1 MDFTTRYDFLK
12 TAVARYDAYFNL
24 LAVKASLLL
33 TSNAIFLAP
42 AVGQRSEFLASMQ
55 AGGAPRVLLVAAT
68 LLSFVS
74 LAFAS
79 LVMASW
85 LGRPRRSLSLL
96 FSDNAAAMTPDA
108 YADEIARLDEHRAL
122 ADLAQLAHLL
132 ATGITRKFRYV
143 NFSLAALVLAVVC
156 AFLALMV

>member
-1 MDFTTRYDFLK
+1 MDFSTRYDFLK

-42 AVGQRSEFLASMQ
+42 AAGQRSEFLTALQ
-55 AGGAPRVLLVAAT
+55 AGGAPRALLVAAT
-68 LLSFVS
+68 LLSLAS
-74 LAFAS
+74 LALAS

-85 LGRPRRSLSLL
+85 LGRPHRALSLM
-96 FSDNAAAMTPDA
+96 FSDNVAAMTPAA
-108 YADEIARLDEHRAL
+108 YVDEISRLDEQQAL
-122 ADLAQLAHLL
+122 TDLAQLAHLL

-143 NFSLAALVLAVVC
+143 NLSLAALVLAVGC
-156 AFLALMV
+156 AFLALIV